1 MARLA
6 RIEALLSRVNFQ
18 LVRHSVGAGEDL
30 KSGDPLPPA
39 TLLNSQAATAV
50 RCGPLPTIPH
60 RTPGRIFSA
69 SSASP
74 PHDSPSRPRCH
85 RHLPA
90 FRHPLRGSRL
100 NLDGQGTITRDLGL
114 TDTQFGWVMSEF
126 AISYA
131 LFQTPSGMLADK
143 IGRRFDPKN
152 RGRSGLSL
160 PYLSPSIVHAIADT
174 LPSLSRRLRGVC
186 LCTGY
191 FSRFQYEA
199 WARIPEVEI
208 VALASRNLPKAREAA
223 ALHAIPR
230 AYGWDELATM
240 LDTDKPDFVDLI
252 TPPETHLE
260 VVGLAAARGIT
271 VICQKPIAPTWEES
285 VAVVEA
291 ARRANVRLMIHEN
304 FRWQPWY
311 REIRGLLDAGIL
323 GELFSI
329 NVRIRVGDGWQ
340 EDAYLA
346 RQPFFRHYPRLL
358 VYEFGVHFLDT
369 FRYLGGEISSVYARL
384 QKRNPAINGED
395 AGQVICG
402 FASGATAIL
411 DTSRYG

>member
-174 LPSLSRRLRGVC
+174 
-186 LCTGY
+186 
-191 FSRFQYEA
+191 
-199 WARIPEVEI
+199 
-208 VALASRNLPKAREAA
+208 
-223 ALHAIPR
+223 
-230 AYGWDELATM
+230 
-240 LDTDKPDFVDLI
+240 
-252 TPPETHLE
+252 PPETHLE